1 MITRRVSQQLRDAL
15 ARQPAVALL
24 GPRQVGKTTLAR
36 AVAAERASVYLDLED
51 PRSRAKLADPH
62 VYFASQ
68 EKKLIILDEIHR
80 VPDLFPVLRGI
91 IDEDRRNGK
100 LAGRFLV
107 LGSASLDLLRQAGET
122 LAGRISFI
130 ELSPFDV
137 IETAHIPID
146 QCWSRGGL
154 PGSLLAE
161 NEELSMQFRRDF
173 LRTYLERDV
182 AMYVP
187 RVASETLRRLWTMLS
202 HYQGSIL
209 NASELSRS
217 LMLSAQSVTRYV
229 DLLCSL
235 MVVRRLPPY
244 FVNVGKRLVRSPKV
258 YIRDSGIVHALLDI
272 ETIDNLLGHP
282 MLGRTWEGFVIEQIV
297 SSLPP
302 SVSASFYR
310 TQAGAEADLVL
321 DFAGNERWVIE
332 IKRSSAPRLERGFLQ
347 SIQDLQPHRSF
358 VLYNGTDQFAMN
370 SQVTAMGVREFLSEL
385 GARK

>member
-1 MITRRVSQQLRDAL
+1 
-15 ARQPAVALL
+15 
-24 GPRQVGKTTLAR
+24 
-36 AVAAERASVYLDLED
+36 
-51 PRSRAKLADPH
+51 
-62 VYFASQ
+62 
-68 EKKLIILDEIHR
+68 
-80 VPDLFPVLRGI
+80 
-91 IDEDRRNGK
+91 
-100 LAGRFLV
+100 
-107 LGSASLDLLRQAGET
+107 
-122 LAGRISFI
+122 
-130 ELSPFDV
+130 
-137 IETAHIPID
+137 
-146 QCWSRGGL
+146 
-154 PGSLLAE
+154 
-161 NEELSMQFRRDF
+161 
-173 LRTYLERDV
+173 
-182 AMYVP
+182 
-187 RVASETLRRLWTMLS
+187 
-202 HYQGSIL
+202 
-209 NASELSRS
+209 
-217 LMLSAQSVTRYV
+217 
-229 DLLCSL
+229 
-235 MVVRRLPPY
+235 
-244 FVNVGKRLVRSPKV
+244 V